1 MSTDDRRPQSPEAAA
16 VFRLVAEG
24 RLPPAQGLCVLTDEP
39 TWRLSGVA
47 ALLGLAVDDLLDHL
61 RAAPPRFNEAGKP
74 GGVGVY
80 RLLAK

>member
-1 MSTDDRRPQSPEAAA
+1 MSDDRRPQSPEAAA

-24 RLPPAQGLCVLTDEP
+24 RLPPASGISATNDEP
-39 TWRLSGVA
+39 LWGLAAIA

-61 RAAPPRFNEAGKP
+61 RAAPPRFNQAGKS
-74 GGVGVY
+74 GGTGVY